1 MNKCSAFKAVAS
13 ALVGIASLTAST
25 AIVSAGTPKDT
36 LVVAAHIGDIRTLDP
51 AESFEISSSDLI
63 NNVYDKLVGF
73 DPHDL
78 AGGIVP
84 GLAESWEFSEDGRTI
99 TFKIRDGVTFSSGN
113 PVTAFDAE
121 YSLRRAVYLNKTPS
135 FILRQFGFN
144 EENAGERIVAV
155 DGRTLKIT
163 TDRKYAGTFVLNC
176 LTATVGAVVDSELVK
191 QNEVDGDWGNNWLK
205 TNSAGSGAYSL
216 RNWRAN
222 ESYSLKANEEYWR
235 VAPEISNV
243 FVQHTPESA
252 TQRLLLAQGDVD
264 VARNLTPADIEAI
277 EENADLSVSTDLR
290 GRLMY
295 LGLNQNI
302 EPLNNPKVV
311 EAIKYLVDYSKI
323 TESVLRGQFTPHQA
337 FLPKTYLGAID
348 DSPYSF
354 DIEKAKA
361 LLSEAGY
368 EDGFETEI
376 LVRNAQDRMQVAQV
390 LQNTLAQA
398 GIKAEVEVSA
408 SQQELAKYRSR
419 GHEIYLGVWGPD
431 YPDPNTNAGTFAL
444 NPDNSD
450 DADFKTLAWRNA
462 WEVPA
467 SISKKVLAAAEEN
480 DPEARTELYQ
490 EAQRDFQETAPF
502 AIMFQQTEKTGIRA
516 EVKGLVTGSAV
527 SYVYYWTVSK

>member
-1 MNKCSAFKAVAS
+1 A
-13 ALVGIASLTAST
+13 
-25 AIVSAGTPKDT
+25 
-36 LVVAAHIGDIRTLDP
+36 
-51 AESFEISSSDLI
+51 
-63 NNVYDKLVGF
+63 
-73 DPHDL
+73 
-78 AGGIVP
+78 GIVP

-99 TFKIRDGVTFSSGN
+99 TFRIRDGVKFLSGN
-113 PVTAFDAE
+113 PVTAADAE
-121 YSLRRAVYLNKTPS
+121 YSLQRAVYLNKTPS
-135 FILRQFGFN
+135 FILRQFGFS
-144 EENAGERIVAV
+144 EENVEERIVAV
-155 DGRTLKIT
+155 DRRTLKIT
-163 TDRKYAGTFVLNC
+163 TDKKYAGTFVLNC
-176 LTATVGAVVDSELVK
+176 LTATVGAIVDSELVK
-191 QNEVDGDWGNNWLK
+191 QNEVEGDWGNNWLK

-235 VAPEISNV
+235 AAPEISNV

-252 TQRLLLAQGDVD
+252 TQRLLLSQGDVD

-277 EENADLSVSTDLR
+277 EGDADLSVSTDLR

-295 LGLNQNI
+295 LGLNRNV
-302 EPLNNPKVV
+302 EPLSNPKVI
-311 EAIKYLVDYSKI
+311 EAIKYLVDYSGI

-354 DIEKAKA
+354 DVEKAKA

-398 GIKAEVEVSA
+398 GIRAEVEVSA

-462 WEVPA
+462 WDVPE
-467 SISKKVLAAAEEN
+467 SISEKVLAAAEEN
-480 DPEARTELYQ
+480 DREVRTKLYQ

-502 AIMFQQTEKTGIRA
+502 AIMFQQIEKTGIRA

>member
-1 MNKCSAFKAVAS
+1 MAS